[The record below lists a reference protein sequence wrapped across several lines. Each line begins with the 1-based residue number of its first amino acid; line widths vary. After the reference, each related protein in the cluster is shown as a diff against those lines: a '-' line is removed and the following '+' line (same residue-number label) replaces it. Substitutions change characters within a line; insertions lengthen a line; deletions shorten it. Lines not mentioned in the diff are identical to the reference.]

1 MATAWPAF
9 SSPSHPDALA
19 RLRVCA
25 DVVLF
30 APREAA
36 EGLARVK
43 RMEDG
48 EQFDVPISELSA
60 WFALQSGAEAPA
72 IAPPAAAPAEAAAA
86 AAGGDARGEQIDAL
100 LARVRSLDSDV
111 IDGFVSSSAKLMDSL
126 EQVRGKP

>member
-19 RLRVCA
+19 RLCVCA